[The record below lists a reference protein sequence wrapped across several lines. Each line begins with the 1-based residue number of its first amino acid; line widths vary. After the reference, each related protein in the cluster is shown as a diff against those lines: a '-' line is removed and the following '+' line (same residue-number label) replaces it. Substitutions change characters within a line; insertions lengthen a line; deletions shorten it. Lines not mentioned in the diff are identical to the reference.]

1 MRNFSSVKP
10 RFAERLFFL
19 TTVFAVIFVVT
30 PIGFPTLVWARSKAK
45 PAKQEV
51 PTDPGYVYALAAASH
66 FLHAWQTA
74 DLENGT
80 VLLSDNIRHSHNAD
94 NLEEFFSSGD
104 RAFEI
109 SRGKGHQG
117 RYVFPVVLV
126 TLRGSRVTRR
136 ASEIILIETGKND
149 WVVDKLP

>member
-10 RFAERLFFL
+10 RFAAFLILL
-19 TTVFAVIFVVT
+19 TTVFSVIPV
-30 PIGFPTLVWARSKAK
+30 GFPTPVWARSKAK
-45 PAKQEV
+45 SAKQEI

-74 DLENGT
+74 DLEDGM
-80 VLLSDNIRHSHNAD
+80 VLLSDTIRHSHNAD
-94 NLEEFFSSGD
+94 KLEEFFSSGD

-126 TLRGSRVTRR
+126 TLRGSHVTRR
-136 ASEIILIETGKND
+136 ASEIIVIESGKND

>member
-1 MRNFSSVKP
+1 MRNLSSVKP
-10 RFAERLFFL
+10 RFAACLTFLAVFFG
-19 TTVFAVIFVVT
+19 II
-30 PIGFPTLVWARSKAK
+30 PIGLPIPLWARSKTK
-45 PAKQEV
+45 PAKQEI

-66 FLHAWQTA
+66 FLHAWQIA
-74 DLENGT
+74 DLEDGM

-94 NLEEFFSSGD
+94 KLEEFFSSGD
-104 RAFEI
+104 CAFEI

-117 RYVFPVVLV
+117 RYAFPVVLV
-126 TLRGSRVTRR
+126 MLRGSHVTRR

>member
-1 MRNFSSVKP
+1 MRNLSSVKP
-10 RFAERLFFL
+10 RFAACLFLL
-19 TTVFAVIFVVT
+19 TILYAVIPVGLPT
-30 PIGFPTLVWARSKAK
+30 PLWARAKAK
-45 PAKQEV
+45 PAKQEI
-51 PTDPGYVYALAAASH
+51 PNDPGYVYALAAASH

-74 DLENGT
+74 DLEDGM

-94 NLEEFFSSGD
+94 KLEEFFSSGD

-109 SRGKGHQG
+109 SRGKGHPG
-117 RYVFPVVLV
+117 RYVFPVVLL

-136 ASEIILIETGKND
+136 ASEIILVETGKND

>member
-1 MRNFSSVKP
+1 MRNFS
-10 RFAERLFFL
+10 RFL
-19 TTVFAVIFVVT
+19 TTVFVVILAVVFVVT
-30 PIGFPTLVWARSKAK
+30 PIGFPTPVWARSKAK
-45 PAKQEV
+45 PAKQEN

-74 DLENGT
+74 DLEDGM

-94 NLEEFFSSGD
+94 KLEEFFSSGD
-104 RAFEI
+104 RAFEL

-126 TLRGSRVTRR
+126 TLRGSHVTRR
-136 ASEIILIETGKND
+136 ASEIILIESGKND